1 MVVFVSTFF
10 GFIAL
15 GVYVGAFSIF
25 NPLFLIYF
33 QHNSLIPYRS
43 SERLTGTVHSLNILF
58 HYHSQ
63 NLSMNL
69 AKLQVFASHT
79 TLISGCRPTCK
90 TVWETVLRW
99 LRSVE
104 EATRVKLL
112 SIILRYARILLSTS
126 SPSSL
131 IRDIMNSPS
140 YRSA

>member
-69 AKLQVFASHT
+69 AKLQVFASH
-79 TLISGCRPTCK
+79 P
-90 TVWETVLRW
+90 
-99 LRSVE
+99 
-104 EATRVKLL
+104 
-112 SIILRYARILLSTS
+112 ARQSEVLSTTQ
-126 SPSSL
+126 PPFQGFFLL
-131 IRDIMNSPS
+131 IQSCGTAL
-140 YRSA
+140 YQT